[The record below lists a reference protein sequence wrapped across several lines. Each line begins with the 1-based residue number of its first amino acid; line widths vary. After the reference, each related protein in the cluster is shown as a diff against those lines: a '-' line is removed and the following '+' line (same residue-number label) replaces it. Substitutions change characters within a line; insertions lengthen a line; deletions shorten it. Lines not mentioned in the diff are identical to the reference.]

1 MSDDTSI
8 RHETGTMPLTGRI
21 RVDGRLRHLT
31 TRLEEGEI
39 AVIDE
44 ADLNRHDAHALAA
57 KHPLAVLNAQ
67 PSTTG
72 RHRALGPKLLLEAGI
87 AVIDDLGQDIMSLRE
102 GDDVT
107 IDADSVSRDGIVA
120 AQGHRLALTDLDRS
134 EEEERRAI
142 STRIGSFAA
151 SIDDYL
157 AQDGPLVLDG
167 VGAPSF
173 ERLLANKTALLV
185 LDDNASRD
193 QIKRLRSWI
202 NDAAP
207 VIIGV
212 DGGADIALKA
222 RLTPALVVGDMDQMS
237 ESVLRR
243 AKQRVVCQGHDGIA
257 PGKERLDR
265 MGLGCEVIE
274 MSGTA
279 QDAAIVVAT
288 HSDATAIVTVGARE
302 GLNEFVDRG
311 RSSMSPSFFSR
322 LVAGERLI
330 AAPAVW
336 STHRPRISSLW
347 MILFALVVVCSM
359 IAGLW
364 ATPWGNDLLSSWG
377 SWVVGLVTDPSVAE
391 SESA

>member
-1 MSDDTSI
+1 MSDDTST
-8 RHETGTMPLTGRI
+8 RHEAGTMPLTGRI

-243 AKQRVVCQGHDGIA
+243 AKQRVV
-257 PGKERLDR
+257 
-265 MGLGCEVIE
+265 
-274 MSGTA
+274 
-279 QDAAIVVAT
+279 
-288 HSDATAIVTVGARE
+288 
-302 GLNEFVDRG
+302 
-311 RSSMSPSFFSR
+311 
-322 LVAGERLI
+322 
-330 AAPAVW
+330 
-336 STHRPRISSLW
+336 
-347 MILFALVVVCSM
+347 
-359 IAGLW
+359 
-364 ATPWGNDLLSSWG
+364 
-377 SWVVGLVTDPSVAE
+377 
-391 SESA
+391 